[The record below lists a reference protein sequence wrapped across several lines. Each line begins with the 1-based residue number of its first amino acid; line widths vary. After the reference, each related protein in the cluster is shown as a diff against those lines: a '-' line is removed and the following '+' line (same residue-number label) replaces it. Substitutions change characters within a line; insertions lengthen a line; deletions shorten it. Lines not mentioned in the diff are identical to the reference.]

1 MRWSFPVRVTL
12 FHSLKWH
19 DIVSYMRKVYAT
31 ILMLTVS
38 SASFS
43 QSLNENWKR
52 DLEASLDKFRQCTQ
66 ATAEKYQCS
75 GFIGESIAN
84 VYKTN
89 AFFSEKLNRYLHIN
103 EIAKST
109 LENGP
114 WTSLGHAYD
123 QKVLEDA
130 QKHANANRA
139 VIAVYVTDLG
149 VGHIALIL
157 PGKLQFSGSWG
168 FNVPN
173 AASFLFNDSQKS
185 FVDKGLSYAFSKNM
199 IKDVILYVRKY

>member
-1 MRWSFPVRVTL
+1 MKNFILILLMFISVFVT
-12 FHSLKWH
+12 SG
-19 DIVSYMRKVYAT
+19 
-31 ILMLTVS
+31 
-38 SASFS
+38 
-43 QSLNENWKR
+43 QSLNENWRR
-52 DLEASLDKFRQCTQ
+52 DLTTSLEKFRQCTQ
-66 ATAEKYQCS
+66 GTVEKYQCS

-89 AFFSEKLNRYLHIN
+89 AFYSEKHNRYLHIN
-103 EIAKST
+103 EISKSS
-109 LENGP
+109 LESGP

-130 QKHANANRA
+130 QKQANANRA
-139 VIAVYVTDLG
+139 VIAVYVTDSG
-149 VGHIALIL
+149 IGHIALVL

-173 AASFLFNDSQKS
+173 AASFVFNDAEKS

-199 IKDVILYVRKY
+199 IKDVILYARKY

>member
-1 MRWSFPVRVTL
+1 MKNVFFILLILTSI
-12 FHSLKWH
+12 S
-19 DIVSYMRKVYAT
+19 AT
-31 ILMLTVS
+31 
-38 SASFS
+38 FG

-52 DLEASLDKFRQCTQ
+52 DLTASLDKFRQCAQGTG
-66 ATAEKYQCS
+66 EKYQCS

-89 AFFSEKLNRYLHIN
+89 AFFSEKHNRYLHIN
-103 EIAKST
+103 EISRSSV
-109 LENGP
+109 ENGP

-123 QKVLEDA
+123 QKALEDA
-130 QKHANANRA
+130 QKQANANHA
-139 VIAVYVTDLG
+139 VIAVYVTDSG
-149 VGHIALIL
+149 IGHIALIL

-173 AASFLFNDSQKS
+173 AASFVFNDSEKS

-199 IKDVILYVRKY
+199 IKDVILYARKY